1 MRRTDKHLLFRI
13 CELVIAVS
21 ITAVA
26 VSVEAQPDTAIVNPV
41 QQVYFNS
48 HQAGVRLG
56 GWANRGSNPPDS
68 FNLADDRTYL
78 TDFGSGNFYLEGY
91 LGYRVSRA
99 LMLEFSLGIV
109 SRGDVILVE
118 ADGGSSV
125 GSMQIYP
132 ILAKLRVYPFG
143 AHTGQFYPYIMAG
156 GGIFYGR
163 HDIQIT
169 TGWTAYYR
177 SELGEDSE
185 TDFNYVLGGGID
197 WPVAS
202 VVALELSAQYM
213 PVKFSGDLIGIRD
226 YSSLTVTVGAKYLF
240 RSMKNKDSRNRP
252 LLRRDR

>member
-1 MRRTDKHLLFRI
+1 MRLPDIRLFDS
-13 CELVIAVS
+13 L
-21 ITAVA
+21 TAV
-26 VSVEAQPDTAIVNPV
+26 
-41 QQVYFNS
+41 
-48 HQAGVRLG
+48 R
-56 GWANRGSNPPDS
+56 
-68 FNLADDRTYL
+68 
-78 TDFGSGNFYLEGY
+78 
-91 LGYRVSRA
+91 
-99 LMLEFSLGIV
+99 
-109 SRGDVILVE
+109 
-118 ADGGSSV
+118 
-125 GSMQIYP
+125 
-132 ILAKLRVYPFG
+132 
-143 AHTGQFYPYIMAG
+143 AG